1 MTRRIFHIANAAL
14 AIAFWLFYGL
24 KCDGTMHGIEG
35 DSLFLFTGQFACE
48 MLGRDGGLSNWLGAF
63 LTQFYYYPLL
73 GSALMGLLLAL
84 LAEGVARFC
93 KSDLTL
99 PLALL
104 PSMACAILL
113 LDPKWTP
120 ALPVALCL
128 CVWMAYAVSRI
139 KVLWIKVV
147 CAFAAALFAWF
158 KIIDCQFYTYAVAPV
173 KTYFIVFAAT
183 SLICAVSA
191 VIPQKKMKWIPSIA
205 TVLLAAV
212 FVMAAPRKVDKLQ
225 EEIADYSY
233 MVRMRDWDGILV
245 RAKGGRLSSPLSA
258 NAVNLALAMKGRL
271 GEDMF
276 NYYQNGIRSL
286 INFEERKI
294 SSEILYLL
302 GFVNEA
308 RHLAFEDMAGNPSR
322 DRGVYHLTRL
332 INFNAVDSL
341 RLPIAQRYLNT
352 LHKTLFYRHFE
363 PEQLVCPQM
372 EPSDDFFFNFGD
384 FCQMLGF
391 LYNQRPKNERI
402 RDYFAASLLLEKRT
416 SVFSSFFGESDYCP
430 KSWKEALQITK
441 SLNGEG
447 TAPEL
452 QEYVDKYTACH
463 GSAGGMGRFSRTYWY
478 YFNFR

>member
-1 MTRRIFHIANAAL
+1 MTRRIFHIANIAL
-14 AIAFWLFYGL
+14 ALAFWLFYGL
-24 KCDGTMHGIEG
+24 ECNGTMHGIEG
-35 DSLFLFTGQFACE
+35 DSLFLYTSQFARE
-48 MLGRDGGLSNWLGAF
+48 MLGRNGGLANWLGAF
-63 LTQFYYYPLL
+63 ITQFYYYPLL
-73 GSALMGLLLAL
+73 GSALVGLLLAL

-93 KSDLTL
+93 KSDITL

-104 PSMACAILL
+104 PSMVCAILL
-113 LDPKWTP
+113 LDPKWTL

-128 CVWMAYAVSRI
+128 CVWTAYAVCRI
-139 KVLWIKVV
+139 KVLWIKAG
-147 CAFAAALFAWF
+147 CAVGAAIFAWF

-173 KTYFIVFAAT
+173 KTYYIILAAT
-183 SLICAVSA
+183 ALIC
-191 VIPQKKMKWIPSIA
+191 VICAIVPQLKMRWIPSIA
-205 TVLLAAV
+205 TVALTAV
-212 FVMAAPRKVDKLQ
+212 FVIIAPGKVDRLQ
-225 EEIADYSY
+225 EEIADYSHL
-233 MVRMRDWDGILV
+233 VRVRDWDGIL
-245 RAKGGRLSSPLSA
+245 AKAAGSRLSSPLST
-258 NAVNLALAMKGRL
+258 NAVNLALEMKGRL

-276 NYYQNGIRSL
+276 NYYQSGTRSL
-286 INFEERKI
+286 VNFEERKL

-332 INFNAVDSL
+332 VNFNAVDSL
-341 RLPIAQRYLNT
+341 RRPIAERYLNT

-372 EPSDDFFFNFGD
+372 EPNSDFFFNFGD

-391 LYNQRPKNERI
+391 LYNQKPENERA
-402 RDYFAASLLLEKRT
+402 RDYFAAALLLEKRT

-430 KSWKEALQITK
+430 KSWKEALQITA
-441 SLNGEG
+441 SINGGE

-452 QEYVDKYTACH
+452 LEYVNSYNACY
-463 GSAGGMGRFSRTYWY
+463 GKASGMGRYSRTYWY